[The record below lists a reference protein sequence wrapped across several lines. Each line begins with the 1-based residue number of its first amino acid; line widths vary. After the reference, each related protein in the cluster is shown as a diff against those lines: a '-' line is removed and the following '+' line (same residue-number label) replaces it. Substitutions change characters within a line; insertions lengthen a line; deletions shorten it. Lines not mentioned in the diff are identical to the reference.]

1 MTRSLCT
8 YARVLLISCA
18 ARIVFTKMKA
28 NSYASLATY
37 LKRTSIRL
45 LPTDATSRASANGTC
60 SAVGRWTDV
69 ESLSSVAAVS
79 IAGLIPITALQ
90 WAGSCAPSRSSE
102 PPHGMVGSELS
113 LKQSAATSDLADK
126 ALKWFQIAWYTPSSI
141 CRDGWAKSSAG
152 SGIGAIWFAG

>member
-1 MTRSLCT
+1 MTRSLYT

-45 LPTDATSRASANGTC
+45 LPTDGTSRASAK
-60 SAVGRWTDV
+60 WH
-69 ESLSSVAAVS
+69 LAAVRS
-79 IAGLIPITALQ
+79 MDRRRIFELGCCGIDSGVDTDHSAAMSGVVRALPVFGATAGWLGQLFA
-90 WAGSCAPSRSSE
+90 
-102 PPHGMVGSELS
+102 EL
-113 LKQSAATSDLADK
+113 LAATSDLADK
-126 ALKWFQIAWYTPSSI
+126 ALKPFRIAWYTPSSI